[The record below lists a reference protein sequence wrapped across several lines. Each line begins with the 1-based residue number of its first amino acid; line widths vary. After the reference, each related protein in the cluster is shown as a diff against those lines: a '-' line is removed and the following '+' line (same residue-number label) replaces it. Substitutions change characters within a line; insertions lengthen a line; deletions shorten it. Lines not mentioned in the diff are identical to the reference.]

1 MMMIMLMVMVI
12 IKMMMIMLM
21 VIIKMI
27 MMMMTTSLVKGYI
40 TSRLHFTDAF
50 DRTFPTQNLFLR
62 GHFRPHTRKETHIQT
77 DRARNI
83 LLMKTFL
90 IERFT
95 FFKI

>member
-1 MMMIMLMVMVI
+1 MIMLMV
-12 IKMMMIMLM
+12 K

-27 MMMMTTSLVKGYI
+27 MMMTTSLVKDYI

-50 DRTFPTQNLFLR
+50 NRTFPTQNLFLR
-62 GHFRPHTRKETHIQT
+62 GHFRPHTRKETHIQR

-95 FFKI
+95 FFRI

>member
-1 MMMIMLMVMVI
+1 MIMLMAMMI
-12 IKMMMIMLM
+12 IKM
-21 VIIKMI
+21 K
-27 MMMMTTSLVKGYI
+27 MMMTTSLVRCYI

-62 GHFRPHTRKETHIQT
+62 GHFRPHTRKEAHIQT
-77 DRARNI
+77 DGARNL

>member
-1 MMMIMLMVMVI
+1 MIMLMVMVI
-12 IKMMMIMLM
+12 IKMI
-21 VIIKMI
+21 
-27 MMMMTTSLVKGYI
+27 MMMTTSLVKDYI

-50 DRTFPTQNLFLR
+50 NRTFPTQNLFLR

-95 FFKI
+95 FFRI

>member
-27 MMMMTTSLVKGYI
+27 MMMMTTSLVKDYI

-62 GHFRPHTRKETHIQT
+62 GHFSLGHTHVKKHTYKETGPGIY
-77 DRARNI
+77 
-83 LLMKTFL
+83 F
-90 IERFT
+90 
-95 FFKI
+95 

>member
-1 MMMIMLMVMVI
+1 MIMLMVM
-12 IKMMMIMLM
+12 L
-21 VIIKMI
+21 IIKMI
-27 MMMMTTSLVKGYI
+27 MMMTTSLVKGYI

-90 IERFT
+90 IERIPKLFPDD
-95 FFKI
+95 F

>member
-1 MMMIMLMVMVI
+1 MMMIMLMVMV
-12 IKMMMIMLM
+12 M

-27 MMMMTTSLVKGYI
+27 MMMTTSLVKGYI

-90 IERFT
+90 IERIPKLFPDD
-95 FFKI
+95 F